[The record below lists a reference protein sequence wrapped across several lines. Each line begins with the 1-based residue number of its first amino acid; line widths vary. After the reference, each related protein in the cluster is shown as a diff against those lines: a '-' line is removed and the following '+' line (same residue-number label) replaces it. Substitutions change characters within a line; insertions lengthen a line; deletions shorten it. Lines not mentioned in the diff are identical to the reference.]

1 MGIGKIRFTGARPV
15 ISLEQARANADINKR
30 RGLPFV
36 VPAASRPG
44 SVLAV
49 VGNGPSITD
58 HLPALKA
65 WTGGMWA
72 INGTWLW
79 AQSHGIEATFF
90 SLCCGM
96 GWADVFPEPVGE
108 GHSAL
113 ITTVADPALFDLWA
127 DGNVR
132 LVDTIDGTVSV
143 GATTATG
150 APILG
155 PMLGYSHVVFFGCES
170 SYPGEDNTHAH
181 AHGSIVAKARVVVR
195 SGGRDYMTTP
205 EFLMQAE
212 LLAEAIRMAPAVYSE
227 RSGGLLSALVAD
239 PDYDVVAASRDIA
252 ESLEPIQ

>member
-1 MGIGKIRFTGARPV
+1 MGIGKIRFAGARPA
-15 ISLEQARANADINKR
+15 ISVDQARAHADINKR

-36 VPAASRPG
+36 VPAATRPG

-49 VGNGPSITD
+49 VGSAPSIND

-65 WTGGMWA
+65 WPGGIWA

-90 SLCCGM
+90 SLCCGV

-113 ITTVADPALFDLWA
+113 ITSVAEPALFDIWA
-127 DGNVR
+127 KGKVR
-132 LVDTIDGTVSV
+132 LVDTIDGTVGS

-150 APILG
+150 ALFLA
-155 PMLGYSHVVFFGCES
+155 PMLGYAHVVFFGCES
-170 SYPGEDNTHAH
+170 SYPGEDNGHAH
-181 AHGSIVAKARVVVR
+181 SHGSKIAPVRVVVR
-195 SGGRDYMTTP
+195 AGGRDYMTTP

-212 LLAEAIRMAPAVYSE
+212 LMADAIRMAPAVYSE

-239 PDYDVVAASRDIA
+239 PEYDVVAASRVIA
-252 ESLEPIQ
+252 ESLEPV